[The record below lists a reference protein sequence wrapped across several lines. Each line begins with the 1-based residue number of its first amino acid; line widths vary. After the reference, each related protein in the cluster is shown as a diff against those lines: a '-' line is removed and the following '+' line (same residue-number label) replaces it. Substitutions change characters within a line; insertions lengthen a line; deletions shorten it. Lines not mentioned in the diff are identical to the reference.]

1 MTTHG
6 FLANVNAS
14 AFFQFDA
21 PGSSQTAA
29 FGVAGTIINGVNDE
43 GDIVGFFSDGTHVN
57 GFVRFAT
64 ADHTIP

>member
-29 FGVAGTIINGVNDE
+29 FGVAGTIINGVNDN
-43 GDIVGFFSDGTHVN
+43 GDFVGFFSDGKQVH
-57 GFVRFAT
+57 GFALFQQPVG
-64 ADHTIP
+64 PQ